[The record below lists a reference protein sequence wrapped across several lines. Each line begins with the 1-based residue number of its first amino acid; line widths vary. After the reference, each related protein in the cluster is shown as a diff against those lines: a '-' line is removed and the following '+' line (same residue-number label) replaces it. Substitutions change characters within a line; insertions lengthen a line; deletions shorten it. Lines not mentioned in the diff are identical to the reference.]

1 LACAS
6 GHRGKPISIRSI
18 REHRL
23 RQDRS
28 RSRRSRLASLFARL
42 NPGVTLERGA
52 DGRISA
58 FIEGRTAVLGKF
70 NTSTVERSGDLAT
83 GFRLGARGWTDV
95 DAEMRRLIG
104 RLQQYGLLEYRLAR
118 SGRGGDVAI
127 IEPQVHDYNPRISE
141 PREDDTVVLSRFA
154 YLRRRGSDM
163 VLESPLA
170 GALCKL
176 CDPAIAATIV
186 NLSEPQTI
194 RQLRRRRGF
203 PGPELLG
210 LLLDSRILFLVEPGG
225 DKGLRRSEG
234 DDALVLWDFHDL
246 LFHARSTAGRH
257 ANPSGGTMVYADVIK
272 PLPAVRP
279 PWPGEAIELGR
290 LAAPDASPLVATLH
304 RRYSTRS
311 FDERHP
317 ITLEELSR
325 LLDAVARIR
334 ARDQPMDDED
344 AGRAFEIAARPYPS
358 GGASYE
364 LELYLAVDRCEG
376 LARGF
381 YHYDASRHVLLPIAV
396 SAWQLDAVLD
406 DAQLAMGA
414 PSFPQILITIA
425 ARFGRVSWKYSSI
438 AYALVLK
445 HVGVLMQ
452 TIYLVATD
460 MELGACAIGLADI
473 DLFARMTGVEFHVE
487 GTVGQMAIG
496 RGLDMGSTSAD
507 D

>member
-1 LACAS
+1 
-6 GHRGKPISIRSI
+6 
-18 REHRL
+18 L
-23 RQDRS
+23 RHDRS
-28 RSRRSRLASLFARL
+28 RSRRSSPASLFARL
-42 NPGVTLERGA
+42 NTGVTLERGA
-52 DGRISA
+52 DGSISA
-58 FIEGRTAVLGKF
+58 FFEGRTAILGKF
-70 NTSTVERSGDLAT
+70 NTSTAERSDDLAT
-83 GFRLGARGWTDV
+83 GFRLGARGWSDI

-104 RLQQYGLLEYRLAR
+104 RLQQYGLLEYRL
-118 SGRGGDVAI
+118 GRGGRGRDLAI
-127 IEPQVHDYNPRISE
+127 IEPQVHDYNPRISGL
-141 PREDDTVVLSRFA
+141 RGDDTVVLSRFA

-176 CDPAIAATIV
+176 CDPDIAAAIV
-186 NLSEPQTI
+186 NLSEPQTM

-203 PGPELLG
+203 AGPELLG
-210 LLLDSRILFLVEPGG
+210 LLLDSRILFLVERGG
-225 DKGLRRSEG
+225 DKELRRAEG
-234 DDALVLWDFHDL
+234 DGALVLWDFHDL
-246 LFHARSTAGRH
+246 LFHARSTIGRH
-257 ANPSGGTMVYADVIK
+257 ANPSGGTMVYADVVA
-272 PLPAVRP
+272 PLPSVRP
-279 PWPGEAIELGR
+279 PWPGEAIELAR
-290 LAAPDASPLVATLH
+290 PVAPNASPLVATLH

-317 ITLEELSR
+317 ITIEEVSR

-334 ARDQPMDDED
+334 PRDHLMEDDD
-344 AGRAFEIAARPYPS
+344 AGPAFEIAARPYPS

-381 YHYDASRHVLLPIAV
+381 YHYDASRHVLVPIAV
-396 SAWQLDAVLD
+396 SAWQLDAILD

-425 ARFGRVSWKYSSI
+425 ARFGRVSWKYSSV
-438 AYALVLK
+438 AYALILK

-452 TIYLVATD
+452 TIYLVTTD

-473 DLFARMTGVEFHVE
+473 DLFARMTGIEFHVE
-487 GTVGQMAIG
+487 GAVGQMAVG
-496 RGLDMGSTSAD
+496 RGLDTGSISVD

>member
-6 GHRGKPISIRSI
+6 GRGGKPISIRSI

-23 RQDRS
+23 RHDRS
-28 RSRRSRLASLFARL
+28 RSRKSKPASLFARL
-42 NPGVTLERGA
+42 NPGVTLERAA
-52 DGRISA
+52 DGSISA
-58 FIEGRTAVLGKF
+58 FFEGRTAILGKF
-70 NTSTVERSGDLAT
+70 DASAAERSGDLAT

-104 RLQQYGLLEYRLAR
+104 RLQHYGLLEYRLER
-118 SGRGGDVAI
+118 SGRSGHLAI

-141 PREDDTVVLSRFA
+141 PRGGDTIVLSRFA
-154 YLRRRGSDM
+154 YLRRRGHDM

-170 GALCKL
+170 GALCTL
-176 CDPAIAATIV
+176 CDPQIATTIA
-186 NLSEPQTI
+186 NLSEPKTI
-194 RQLRRRRGF
+194 RQLRRGRGF

-210 LLLDSRILFLVEPGG
+210 LLLDNRILFQVEPGG
-225 DKGLRRSEG
+225 DKDLRHSEG
-234 DDALVLWDFHDL
+234 DGALVLWDFHDL

-257 ANPSGGTMVYADVIK
+257 ANPSGSTIAHADVIK
-272 PLPAVRP
+272 PLPAMRP
-279 PWPGEAIELGR
+279 PWPGGAVELGS

-325 LLDAVARIR
+325 LFDAVARIR
-334 ARDQPMDDED
+334 VRDHLRDDDD
-344 AGRAFEIAARPYPS
+344 AGPELEIAARPYPS

-364 LELYLAVDRCEG
+364 LELYLAVDRCQG

-381 YHYDASRHVLLPIAV
+381 YHYDAGRHVLVPIAV
-396 SAWQLDAVLD
+396 NAWQLDAVLD

-414 PSFPQILITIA
+414 TSFPQILVTIA
-425 ARFGRVSWKYSSI
+425 ARFGRVSWKYSAI
-438 AYALVLK
+438 AYALILK
-445 HVGVLMQ
+445 DVGVLMQ
-452 TIYLVATD
+452 TIYLVASD
-460 MELGACAIGLADI
+460 MELGACAIGVADI
-473 DLFARMTGVEFHVE
+473 DLFARMTGIEFYVE
-487 GTVGQMAIG
+487 GAVGQMAIG
-496 RGLDMGSTSAD
+496 RGLDTGSSSVD

>member
-6 GHRGKPISIRSI
+6 GRRGKPISIRSI
-18 REHRL
+18 RGHRL
-23 RQDRS
+23 GQHRS
-28 RSRRSRLASLFARL
+28 RSRRSRPASLFARL

-52 DGRISA
+52 DGSISA
-58 FIEGRTAVLGKF
+58 CIEGRTAVLGKF
-70 NTSTVERSGDLAT
+70 NTSTAERSGGLAT
-83 GFRLGARGWTDV
+83 GFRLGARGWADV

-104 RLQQYGLLEYRLAR
+104 RLQQYGLLEYRLGR
-118 SGRGGDVAI
+118 SGRGGDLAI

-141 PREDDTVVLSRFA
+141 PRGDDTVVLSRFA

-176 CDPAIAATIV
+176 CDPAIAAAIV
-186 NLSEPQTI
+186 NLSEPQTM

-225 DKGLRRSEG
+225 EKSLRRSEG

-257 ANPSGGTMVYADVIK
+257 ANPSGSTMAYADVIK
-272 PLPAVRP
+272 PLPSVRP

-304 RRYSTRS
+304 RRYSTRN
-311 FDERHP
+311 FDEQHP

-334 ARDQPMDDED
+334 ARDHLMDDED
-344 AGRAFEIAARPYPS
+344 AGPPFEVAARPYPS

-396 SAWQLDAVLD
+396 SAWQLDAILD

-414 PSFPQILITIA
+414 PSFPQVLITIA

-460 MELGACAIGLADI
+460 MELGTCAIGLVDI
-473 DLFARMTGVEFHVE
+473 DLFARMTGIEFHVE

-496 RGLDMGSTSAD
+496 RGLDTGSASAED
-507 D
+507 

>member
-1 LACAS
+1 
-6 GHRGKPISIRSI
+6 
-18 REHRL
+18 L
-23 RQDRS
+23 RHDRS
-28 RSRRSRLASLFARL
+28 RSRRSRPASLFARL

-52 DGRISA
+52 DGSISA
-58 FIEGRTAVLGKF
+58 FFEGRTAILGKF
-70 NTSTVERSGDLAT
+70 DASAAERSGVLAT
-83 GFRLGARGWTDV
+83 GFRLGAHGWTDV

-104 RLQQYGLLEYRLAR
+104 RLQQYGLLEYRLGR
-118 SGRGGDVAI
+118 SGRGGDLAI

-141 PREDDTVVLSRFA
+141 PRGDDTVVLSRFA

-176 CDPAIAATIV
+176 CDPDTAAMIV
-186 NLSEPQTI
+186 NLSEPQTMK
-194 RQLRRRRGF
+194 QLRRRREF

-210 LLLDSRILFLVEPGG
+210 LLLDSRILLRVEPGG
-225 DKGLRRSEG
+225 DEGLRRSEG
-234 DDALVLWDFHDL
+234 DGALVLWDFHDL
-246 LFHARSTAGRH
+246 LFHARGTAGRH
-257 ANPSGGTMVYADVIK
+257 ANPSGSTMAYADVVK
-272 PLPAVRP
+272 PLPAARP
-279 PWPGEAIELGR
+279 PWPGEAIELGG
-290 LAAPDASPLVATLH
+290 LAAPAPSPLVATLH
-304 RRYSTRS
+304 RRHSTRS

-317 ITLEELSR
+317 INLAELSR

-334 ARDQPMDDED
+334 ARDHLMDDDD
-344 AGRAFEIAARPYPS
+344 AGPAFEIAARPYPS

-381 YHYDASRHVLLPIAV
+381 YHYDASRHVLVPIAV
-396 SAWQLDAVLD
+396 SARQLDTILD
-406 DAQLAMGA
+406 DAQLAMDA

-425 ARFGRVSWKYSSI
+425 ARFGRVSWKYSAI
-438 AYALVLK
+438 AYALILK
-445 HVGVLMQ
+445 HVGVLTQ

-473 DLFARMTGVEFHVE
+473 DLFARMTGIEFHVE
-487 GTVGQMAIG
+487 GAVGQMAIG
-496 RGLDMGSTSAD
+496 RGLDTGSTSVD

>member
-1 LACAS
+1 V
-6 GHRGKPISIRSI
+6 RG
-18 REHRL
+18 
-23 RQDRS
+23 
-28 RSRRSRLASLFARL
+28 
-42 NPGVTLERGA
+42 
-52 DGRISA
+52 
-58 FIEGRTAVLGKF
+58 
-70 NTSTVERSGDLAT
+70 GDLAI
-83 GFRLGARGWTDV
+83 F
-95 DAEMRRLIG
+95 
-104 RLQQYGLLEYRLAR
+104 
-118 SGRGGDVAI
+118 
-127 IEPQVHDYNPRISE
+127 EPQVHDYNPRISE
-141 PREDDTVVLSRFA
+141 FRSDDTVVLSRFA

-176 CDPAIAATIV
+176 CDPDIAATII
-186 NLSEPQTI
+186 NLSEPRTM

-234 DDALVLWDFHDL
+234 DGALVLWDFHDL
-246 LFHARSTAGRH
+246 LFHARSTPGRH
-257 ANPSGGTMVYADVIK
+257 ANPSGGTMAYADVVK
-272 PLPAVRP
+272 PLPSVRP
-279 PWPGEAIELGR
+279 PWPGGAIELGR
-290 LAAPDASPLVATLH
+290 PAAPAASPLVATLH

-317 ITLEELSR
+317 ITLGEVSR

-334 ARDQPMDDED
+334 TRDHLMDDDNAEL
-344 AGRAFEIAARPYPS
+344 ALEIAARPYPS

-364 LELYLAVDRCEG
+364 LELYLAVDRCDG

-381 YHYDASRHVLLPIAV
+381 YHYDASRHVLVPIAV
-396 SAWQLDAVLD
+396 SAWQLDAILD

-414 PSFPQILITIA
+414 SSFPQILITIA
-425 ARFGRVSWKYSSI
+425 ARFGRVSWKYSAI
-438 AYALVLK
+438 AYALILK

-452 TIYLVATD
+452 TIYLVTTD

-473 DLFARMTGVEFHVE
+473 DLFARMTGIEFYVE
-487 GTVGQMAIG
+487 GAVGQMAVG
-496 RGLDMGSTSAD
+496 RGLDTASISVD